1 MINSSGIRHGMG
13 VEDSDNEGTTE
24 SESHKFHLGKK
35 VSKLTDYIFKGKNNG
50 DSHSNSLNIINKSDL
65 SRSTTDLNDETLGDE
80 EDQLDGFL
88 DSQRTAIVE
97 AEVEKLKKKI
107 ESIKED
113 INELTQFQNEVIAD
127 YLKTY
132 DDNDISQDQA
142 KKKKVFDKEVQKRQ
156 KEIATKQRSLEKH
169 NKLLSELVNDPRHHK
184 MHLRTMTN
192 NIKSSL
198 SSAVSSTKQ
207 LLIPKTST
215 LAGSNENLHRLDT
228 EASNSFNVVDTTDV
242 RSRSIS
248 ATEPIVKSKSI
259 HSRPDSRS
267 GNEFPETTD
276 EKQLL
281 RNSTE
286 SISKVSRSSNEAS
299 PTAQSESLQIKIE
312 GEIMPAINELRN
324 TVKALS
330 TKVSSL
336 KKSQQILELAIDR
349 SNEDSKN
356 RFQEIAEDYEEDRD
370 HIHSIEDQLNEFIDL
385 RQNETYELKAELEN
399 VEERTDYRLNVF
411 SGDLDDFF
419 SSYHTKIK
427 EIENRLD
434 QLQKPMDYEGLGLKS
449 GDAISSA
456 LNIGISFATFLLMF
470 GSAVFKGIRPFI
482 RTKARL
488 CITLVAT
495 LFIAIFW
502 KRMIE
507 SDSTDTLDEWILYN
521 LPFLK
526 KLRFYRT
533 T

>member
-184 MHLRTMTN
+184 MHLR
-192 NIKSSL
+192 
-198 SSAVSSTKQ
+198 AVSSTKQ

-259 HSRPDSRS
+259 HRPDSRS
-267 GNEFPETTD
+267 GTEFPETTD

-482 RTKARL
+482 RTKYARML
-488 CITLVAT
+488 I
-495 LFIAIFW
+495 
-502 KRMIE
+502 
-507 SDSTDTLDEWILYN
+507 
-521 LPFLK
+521 
-526 KLRFYRT
+526 KL
-533 T
+533 